1 MFDLGGIELLII
13 GIVALLVMG
22 DDFPT
27 MFRKAGQFT
36 GKMRKM
42 AREFSRAMEDAADE
56 AGVKDVTNTL
66 KSAAN
71 PKKMGLDA
79 LNKATDSFDKW
90 EAGAG
95 SKRTATPKDAEGV
108 SEKAASDAEMRAK
121 AGAAMSKAA
130 IAARDA
136 SPDNPANAA
145 DEVPVSAPKPAAK
158 KPATKKASAK
168 KPTAKKTAA
177 KKPAAKKTS
186 SKKPATKK
194 PPAKK
199 TTAKPVEGDA

>member
-1 MFDLGGIELLII
+1 MFDLGGIELLLI

-42 AREFSRAMEDAADE
+42 AREFSRAMEEAADD

-66 KSAAN
+66 KTAAN
-71 PKKMGLDA
+71 PKKMGLDT
-79 LNKATDSFDKW
+79 LDKATETFEKW

-95 SKRTATPKDAEGV
+95 SKRTAAPKDGDPEAAAKTAEL
-108 SEKAASDAEMRAK
+108 RAK

-130 IAARDA
+130 VAARDV
-136 SPDNPANAA
+136 AA
-145 DEVPVSAPKPAAK
+145 EVVTDTAEAVGDGAPPRA
-158 KPATKKASAK
+158 P
-168 KPTAKKTAA
+168 A
-177 KKPAAKKTS
+177 KKPAAKKAS
-186 SKKPATKK
+186 GKKPATKK
-194 PPAKK
+194 PAARKAPSKSATPK
-199 TTAKPVEGDA
+199 TATAKSAGKGA

>member
-1 MFDLGGIELLII
+1 MFDLGGLEILII

-42 AREFSRAMEDAADE
+42 AREFSRAMEEAADD

-66 KSAAN
+66 KTAAS
-71 PKKMGLDA
+71 PKKMGLDT
-79 LNKATDSFDKW
+79 LNKAAESFEKW

-95 SKRTATPKDAEGV
+95 SKRTAPPDASKDAAADGQ
-108 SEKAASDAEMRAK
+108 ASDLRAR

-130 IAARDA
+130 MAARDA
-136 SPDNPANAA
+136 ASGTSDTTA
-145 DEVPVSAPKPAAK
+145 EPAASRRTNGSA
-158 KPATKKASAK
+158 KPATRKAPAK
-168 KPTAKKTAA
+168 KSTAKTSAA
-177 KKPAAKKTS
+177 KKPAAKKS
-186 SKKPATKK
+186 ATKTPAAK
-194 PPAKK
+194 TPAKK
-199 TTAKPVEGDA
+199 AAAKSAKTAGEGA